1 MTAPLSPRQAVIAW
15 AQAAVDAYLAEH
27 GLASIPVRPE
37 RPARPEHGD
46 LALNLPLQLAGRL
59 KRPPMEIA
67 SELAARLPHDGPVA
81 ETEVAL
87 PGFINLRLDPA
98 WLFKSLAGVIES
110 REDWGRSGYGSGKRV
125 QVEFVSANPTGPLL
139 FSHGRGAVVGDM
151 AARLFEF
158 TGHQVEREFYINDS
172 GRQVRIFALSL
183 LAARRGEPPPEEG
196 YAGEYIK
203 DLAAQIPADLLEG
216 EPEAVE
222 AAVMQW
228 GVDHY
233 LAEFK
238 DDLAVIGISF
248 DSWFS
253 ERNLYGEWEAETI
266 AELERAGAISRH
278 DGAVWMKLGDKEDV
292 LYRTGGEP
300 TYFMGDV
307 LYHRDKLVR
316 RGFDIAV
323 DVWGSDHQNQV
334 RRVKRAL
341 EVMGIDPGRLIVI
354 LIQLVRMKSA
364 GEFVKISKR
373 AGNLILLRDL
383 VDEVGPDAV
392 RYHYLLRG
400 ADAPMDFD
408 LDLAR
413 EQSNENPV
421 FYAQYAHARLCSI
434 KAVATEAGLSPDPA
448 GIARL
453 GAPGELA
460 LARDL
465 LEFPDIVEEA
475 ARELA
480 PHDLPHYGQRLAER
494 IHTFYH
500 AGNQDPRLRVV
511 IEDRELA
518 QARLFLCEA
527 ARQTIANLL
536 GLMGVAAPERM

>member
-1 MTAPLSPRQAVIAW
+1 VTAPQSPRQAVIAW
-15 AQAAVDAYLAEH
+15 AQPAVDAYLADK

-59 KRPPMEIA
+59 RRPPLEIA
-67 SELAARLPHDGPVA
+67 SELAANLPQDGPVA
-81 ETEVAL
+81 VAEVVA

-98 WLFKSLAGVIES
+98 WLFQSLVGVVES
-110 REDWGRSGYGSGKRV
+110 AENWGRSVYGAGRRV
-125 QVEFVSANPTGPLL
+125 QVEFLSANPTGPLL
-139 FSHGRGAVVGDM
+139 FSHGRGAVVGDTT
-151 AARLFEF
+151 ARLFDF
-158 TGHQVEREFYINDS
+158 TGHDVEREFYINDS
-172 GRQVRIFALSL
+172 GRQVRVYAESL
-183 LAARRGEPPPEEG
+183 LAARRGQPPPEEG

-203 DLAAQIPADLLEG
+203 ELAAQVPAELLEG
-216 EPEAVE
+216 DDETV
-222 AAVMQW
+222 AATVMRW
-228 GVDHY
+228 GVEHY
-233 LAEFK
+233 LAEYK
-238 DDLAVIGISF
+238 DDLAAIGIRF
-248 DSWFS
+248 DNWYS
-253 ERNLYGEWEAETI
+253 ERNLYGEWEAGTI
-266 AELERAGAISRH
+266 AELERAGVISRH

-300 TYFMGDV
+300 TYFLGDV

-316 RGFDIAV
+316 RAFDIAV

-334 RRVKRAL
+334 RRVKQAL
-341 EVMGIDPGRLIVI
+341 EVMGIDPERFIVI
-354 LIQLVRMKSA
+354 LIQLVRMRSK

-383 VDEVGPDAV
+383 VDEVGADAV
-392 RYHYLLRG
+392 RYHYLLRS

-413 EQSNENPV
+413 QQSNENPV
-421 FYAQYAHARLCSI
+421 FYAQYAHARLCSV
-434 KAVATEAGLSPDPA
+434 KAVATEAGLSPDA
-448 GIARL
+448 SRLARL

-500 AGNQDPRLRVV
+500 AGNQDPTLRVV

-518 QARLFLCEA
+518 AARLFLCEA
-527 ARQTIANLL
+527 ARQTMANLL

>member
-1 MTAPLSPRQAVIAW
+1 VTAPLSPRQAVIAW
-15 AQAAVDAYLAEH
+15 AQPAVDAYVAEH
-27 GLASIPVRPE
+27 GLPPVAVRPE

-46 LALNLPLQLAGRL
+46 LALNLALQLAGRL
-59 KRPPMEIA
+59 KRPPLEIA
-67 SELAARLPHDGPVA
+67 SELAAWLPEAGPVVA
-81 ETEVAL
+81 AEVAP

-98 WLFKSLAGVIES
+98 WLFQSLAGVIES
-110 REDWGRSGYGSGKRV
+110 GESWGRSEYGSGKRV

-139 FSHGRGAVVGDM
+139 FSHGRGAVVGDTV
-151 AARLFEF
+151 ARLFEF
-158 TGHQVEREFYINDS
+158 TGHDVEREFYINDS
-172 GRQVRIFALSL
+172 GRQVRIFSQSL

-196 YAGEYIK
+196 YSGEYIQE
-203 DLAAQIPADLLEG
+203 LAGQIPAELLDGDPETVEG
-216 EPEAVE
+216 AV
-222 AAVMQW
+222 QRW
-228 GVDHY
+228 GVDHS
-233 LAEFK
+233 LEEVK
-238 DDLAVIGISF
+238 VDLAAIGIEF

-253 ERNLYGEWEAETI
+253 ERNLYGDWEAETI
-266 AELERAGAISRH
+266 AELERAGVITRH
-278 DGAVWMKLGDKEDV
+278 DGATWMKLGDKEDV

-300 TYFMGDV
+300 TYFVGDV

-334 RRVKRAL
+334 RRVKQAL
-341 EVMGIDPGRLIVI
+341 QVMGIDPERFIVI
-354 LIQLVRMKSA
+354 LLQLVRMKSEGA
-364 GEFVKISKR
+364 FVKISKR

-392 RYHYLLRG
+392 RYHYLLHS

-413 EQSNENPV
+413 QQSNENPV

-434 KAVATEAGLSPDPA
+434 RAVATEAGLKPDPA

-460 LARDL
+460 LVRDL
-465 LEFPDIVEEA
+465 LEFPDVVEEA

-480 PHDLPHYGQRLAER
+480 THDLPHYGQRLAER

-500 AGNQDPRLRVV
+500 AGNQDPGLRVV

-527 ARQTIANLL
+527 ARQTMANLL
-536 GLMGVAAPERM
+536 HLMGVAAPERM

>member
-1 MTAPLSPRQAVIAW
+1 VISW
-15 AQAAVDAYLAEH
+15 AQPAVDAYLGEN

-46 LALNLPLQLAGRL
+46 LALNLALQLAGRL
-59 KRPPMEIA
+59 KRPPVEIA
-67 SELAARLPHDGPVA
+67 TELAARLPQGGPVA
-81 ETEVAL
+81 AAEPVP

-98 WLFKSLAGVIES
+98 WLFQSLAGVIES
-110 REDWGRSGYGSGKRV
+110 AEDWGRSDYGAGKRV
-125 QVEFVSANPTGPLL
+125 QVEFVSTNPTGPLL
-139 FSHGRGAVVGDM
+139 FSHGRGAVVGDTT
-151 AARLFEF
+151 ARLYAF
-158 TGHQVEREFYINDS
+158 TGHDVEREFYINDS
-172 GRQVRIFALSL
+172 GRQVRVFAQSL
-183 LAARRGEPPPEEG
+183 LASRRGEPPPEEG

-203 DLAAQIPADLLEG
+203 ELAAQVPPDLLEG
-216 EPEAVE
+216 DVDTVE

-238 DDLAVIGISF
+238 DDLAAIGIRF

-253 ERNLYGEWEAETI
+253 ERNLYGDWEDETI
-266 AELERAGAISRH
+266 AELEKAGVISRH
-278 DGAVWMKLGDKEDV
+278 DGATWMKLGEKEDV
-292 LYRTGGEP
+292 LYRSSGEP

-316 RGFDIAV
+316 RAFDIAI

-334 RRVKRAL
+334 RRVKQAL
-341 EVMGIDPGRLIVI
+341 KVMGIDPDRFIVI

-392 RYHYLLRG
+392 RYHYLLRS

-413 EQSNENPV
+413 QQSNENPV

-434 KAVATEAGLSPDPA
+434 RAVATEAGLRPDPA

-453 GAPGELA
+453 GAPGELT

-465 LEFPDIVEEA
+465 LEFPDVVEEA
-475 ARELA
+475 ARGLA
-480 PHDLPHYGQRLAER
+480 THDLPHYGQRLAER

-500 AGNQDPRLRVV
+500 AGNQDPGLRVV

-518 QARLFLCEA
+518 QARLYLCEA